1 MEEFLNIPELTETI
15 TEDIC
20 NAYKELQDFK
30 AVARQYCVSVKEVRS
45 ILNNN

>member
-20 NAYKELQDFK
+20 NVYKELQDIK
-30 AVARQYCVSVKEVRS
+30 AVARQYCVPVKEVKL